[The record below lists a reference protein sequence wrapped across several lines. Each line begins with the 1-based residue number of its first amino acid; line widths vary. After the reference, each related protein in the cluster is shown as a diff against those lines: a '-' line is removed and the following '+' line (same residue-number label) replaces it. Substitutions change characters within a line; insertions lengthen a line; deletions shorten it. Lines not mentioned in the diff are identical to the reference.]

1 MQIELKFEC
10 TGCSWIK
17 SCFNLLAEDQQAN
30 WFFFFFFGKSG
41 RPLNQLPNQ
50 LAMELRG
57 IRGIVGGQDTKC
69 QGLGFGYPVTG
80 IPTSSVITAVQQ
92 QDYSASV
99 WLRRRDKLEHVS
111 SDTGDEVLD
120 TAERR
125 VKS

>member
-1 MQIELKFEC
+1 M
-10 TGCSWIK
+10 K

-30 WFFFFFFGKSG
+30 RFFFFFFGKSW

-50 LAMELRG
+50 PAMELRG
-57 IRGIVGGQDTKC
+57 TRGIVGGQDTKG

-80 IPTSSVITAVQQ
+80 IPASSIITAVQQ

>member
-1 MQIELKFEC
+1 MSVRDAAELRVVLTYWLRINKL
-10 TGCSWIK
+10 I
-17 SCFNLLAEDQQAN
+17 D
-30 WFFFFFFGKSG
+30 FFFCKSG
-41 RPLNQLPNQ
+41 KPLNQLPNQ
-50 LAMELRG
+50 PAMELRG